1 MDAGPVSCSGDTL
14 ARSCWHAGR
23 HGRRGARQSWAPH
36 SGSASPVGIFPLGC
50 ALCHHGR
57 PSVLGLQ
64 GGDLAPQGLL
74 QRSASAHVLGC
85 PELPGPLWGC
95 VCPPGSGPSY
105 QDRGLPATPLPTPHW
120 PQRLVALGSPEAAE
134 DSLLRADVPAP
145 GPCQPGAPGPVL
157 SLVPHGARGGVPGA
171 QDSGALA
178 RSPTDARV
186 PLIHCSDVL
195 LSARSSTSA

>member
-64 GGDLAPQGLL
+64 GGDLAPQGLP

-85 PELPGPLWGC
+85 PEYPGPLWGC
-95 VCPPGSGPSY
+95 VCHPGSGASH
-105 QDRGLPATPLPTPHW
+105 QDCGLPATPLPAPRW
-120 PQRLVALGSPEAAE
+120 PRGWWPWAPLRPQRTACSGQTSQH
-134 DSLLRADVPAP
+134 RVPASRER
-145 GPCQPGAPGPVL
+145 QAL
-157 SLVPHGARGGVPGA
+157 SCPWSPTGHGAGSRELRTQGPSPGLP
-171 QDSGALA
+171 QTLV
-178 RSPTDARV
+178 SP
-186 PLIHCSDVL
+186 
-195 LSARSSTSA
+195 